1 MSPPYIRP
9 REDEIYVAVMAPE
22 VPSTVFR
29 VGTLRG
35 VTVDIWGWPLGNKG
49 NHVYGREPS
58 FVFNSVDDLPAWMK
72 NKLAVL
78 STLNY
83 NVVNEQIPN
92 VGARVSKNVFWVYPD
107 PGVEEQTG
115 ECFGEYARSVGQA
128 SGT

>member
-1 MSPPYIRP
+1 MSTTNETWHLATI
-9 REDEIYVAVMAPE
+9 ALQT
-22 VPSTVFR
+22 PSIVFR

-35 VTVDIWGWPLGNKG
+35 ATVDIWGWPPQTADKG
-49 NHVYGREPS
+49 NPSYGRDPS
-58 FVFNSVDDLPAWMK
+58 YVFNSVDDLPAWMK
-72 NKLAVL
+72 KKLAVL

>member
-1 MSPPYIRP
+1 MSTPNI
-9 REDEIYVAVMAPE
+9 
-22 VPSTVFR
+22 VFR

-35 VTVDIWGWPLGNKG
+35 ATVDIWGWPPHTAGWPPHTADKG
-49 NHVYGREPS
+49 NPSYGRDPS

-72 NKLAVL
+72 KKLAVL

-92 VGARVSKNVFWVYPD
+92 VGVRVSKNVFWVYPD
-107 PGVEEQTG
+107 LGVEEQTG
-115 ECFGEYARSVGQA
+115 EGFGEYARSIGQA

>member
-1 MSPPYIRP
+1 MSTPYIRP
-9 REDEIYVAVMAPE
+9 REDEIYEAVMAPE
-22 VPSTVFR
+22 IPSIVFR
-29 VGTLRG
+29 IGTLRG
-35 VTVDIWGWPLGNKG
+35 VTVDIWGWPVKG
-49 NHVYGREPS
+49 NPSYGRDPS

-72 NKLAVL
+72 KKLAVL

-115 ECFGEYARSVGQA
+115 EGFGEYARSVGQA